1 MKPSLTLTGLLV
13 LIGAVAAMSADRP
26 APAPAAGGPHLL
38 VDDFLIAASQGIVRE
53 IQHPRKHPGP
63 VVTSGDGNWQ
73 PYCTVLRD
81 PDSGR
86 FRIWYNARRTQGQG
100 DASVVAYMESD
111 DGLHWERPPRIVW
124 DHPSIAYGVTVID
137 EGKQFRPRQQRYK
150 LGWWG
155 RPDRMQFAAS
165 PDGLDWTMLP
175 EETAIHPVQDIVT
188 LYRDPGEER
197 YLAFFKLAA
206 TEADGYLGRSRTGG
220 IRRLVGHSISSNLR
234 DWTPPTRLFIAD
246 KQDAGITEF
255 YNLDG
260 IIKRGGLYI
269 GLLRVL
275 RDDLPAEQGGDVQ
288 GIGYTVLAYSRDGVN
303 WRRDRQAFLDRTHE
317 DILGYPGADPWDH
330 AHAWGSSMLVV
341 RNEIYL
347 YYGGYRHGHKVEP
360 LKERQLGLARF
371 PRDRFV
377 ARAAGDA
384 PGTLLTRPLV
394 VTGDRLTLNAD
405 AKLGEIRARLLR
417 ADGRPLPGYS
427 FEDCRPMTVDAL
439 DFELRWKRP
448 FRRLKGQRLQI
459 EFRLQRAKIFAFGC

>member
-1 MKPSLTLTGLLV
+1 MVTVEVCSALAEVVVGKVKRRKRSLVAPWMTSSASVNKVSAALKVVQVVLSGENSHFTWSDPLVAPSAQV
-13 LIGAVAAMSADRP
+13 LAPSEKSVDFTRRSA
-26 APAPAAGGPHLL
+26 
-38 VDDFLIAASQGIVRE
+38 
-53 IQHPRKHPGP
+53 GP

-165 PDGLDWTMLP
+165 PDGLNWTMLP

-220 IRRLVGHSISSNLR
+220 IRRLVGHSISSNA
-234 DWTPPTRLFIAD
+234 IAMM
-246 KQDAGITEF
+246 KPL
-255 YNLDG
+255 LD
-260 IIKRGGLYI
+260 
-269 GLLRVL
+269 VL
-275 RDDLPAEQGGDVQ
+275 VKEA
-288 GIGYTVLAYSRDGVN
+288 AYKIL
-303 WRRDRQAFLDRTHE
+303 QALHL
-317 DILGYPGADPWDH
+317 ILGE
-330 AHAWGSSMLVV
+330 SS
-341 RNEIYL
+341 
-347 YYGGYRHGHKVEP
+347 
-360 LKERQLGLARF
+360 
-371 PRDRFV
+371 
-377 ARAAGDA
+377 
-384 PGTLLTRPLV
+384 
-394 VTGDRLTLNAD
+394 
-405 AKLGEIRARLLR
+405 
-417 ADGRPLPGYS
+417 PGYS
-427 FEDCRPMTVDAL
+427 ETYML
-439 DFELRWKRP
+439 NHH
-448 FRRLKGQRLQI
+448 
-459 EFRLQRAKIFAFGC
+459 